1 MNPTIR
7 SPLSLSSVLRMAVGS
22 AVAVLAA
29 LLLAAPPAA
38 AHPMPHSVLL
48 LDVHEASVTAELE
61 LPLSDFSRAA
71 GIALDDTTTAGRLA
85 ARTPAIRRY
94 LAAHVRPTT
103 VGGKA
108 WAVAFGAL
116 ALSRAEQTSTG
127 VYRELTVQATLT
139 PPPGGDVRRFVLDY
153 DAIVHQVVT
162 HTVLVSVRQ
171 DWATGRVAGGGRD
184 GATQVGIIRID
195 TRTMTIAPLTVDL
208 DGGSVWSGTYAMFR
222 LGADHI
228 LEGTDHLLFLL
239 ILLLPAPLRAAGN
252 RWRGSVGTRTAL
264 GRIARTTFAFT
275 LGHSL
280 ALAASAFGRL
290 DIPAQPVE
298 AFIAFSILVG
308 AVHAVRPVF
317 PGHEAVI
324 AGVFGLGHG
333 LAFSL
338 TLAEMKLSTTQLTLS
353 LAAFNLGIECM
364 QLLLVLLALP
374 GLICLVRL
382 RRHSAVRNACV
393 LLTAGLA
400 LGWLLDRSGLPNPV
414 ARAADSAGTHTS
426 QLLLVLFSTALLA
439 SLWMITHRRGRD
451 TGDAPTGRVWTVRW
465 TPWSGAWLAAAVR
478 PPSRRRV
485 CTARSRSRSAAAGR
499 RPAARSS
506 VPRASYR
513 TDHAPVC
520 AASWPRTERR
530 ASGRAAAEASADWA
544 REISRTAHPRP
555 APAPARARTSMKGPR
570 CPPPPRKN
578 SVCAAN
584 SPPSTGWW
592 PTSG

>member
-1 MNPTIR
+1 MNR
-7 SPLSLSSVLRMAVGS
+7 SPLSLSSALRMTVGL

-48 LDVHEASVTAELE
+48 LDVHEASVTAELD
-61 LPLSDFSRAA
+61 LPLSDFSRAS
-71 GIALDDTTTAGRLA
+71 GIVLDDTTTARQLS
-85 ARTPAIRRY
+85 ARIPAIRRY
-94 LAAHVRPTT
+94 LSAHVRPTSRK
-103 VGGKA
+103 GKGKGQA
-108 WAVAFGAL
+108 WAVTFGTM

-171 DWATGRVAGGGRD
+171 DWATGKVAGKGQE
-184 GATQVGIIRID
+184 GATQVGVIRID
-195 TRTMTIAPLTVDL
+195 TRSMTIAPLTVDL

-239 ILLLPAPLRAAGN
+239 ILLLPAPLQAAGN
-252 RWRGSVGTRTAL
+252 RWRGTVGTRTAL
-264 GRIARTTFAFT
+264 GRIGRTTLAFT

-280 ALAASAFGRL
+280 ALAVSAFGRL

-308 AVHAVRPVF
+308 AVHAVRPIF

-333 LAFSL
+333 LAFSFV
-338 TLAEMKLSTTQLTLS
+338 LAEMHLSAAQLALS
-353 LAAFNLGIECM
+353 LAGFNLGIECM

-374 GLICLVRL
+374 SLICLVRL
-382 RRHSAVRNACV
+382 RRHSVVRNACA
-393 LLTAGLA
+393 LLTAALA

-426 QLLLVLFSTALLA
+426 QLLLVLASTALLA
-439 SLWMITHRRGRD
+439 TLRMITHRRGR
-451 TGDAPTGRVWTVRW
+451 GSEERAG
-465 TPWSGAWLAAAVR
+465 TPPAF
-478 PPSRRRV
+478 
-485 CTARSRSRSAAAGR
+485 TAG
-499 RPAARSS
+499 
-506 VPRASYR
+506 
-513 TDHAPVC
+513 
-520 AASWPRTERR
+520 
-530 ASGRAAAEASADWA
+530 AEAV
-544 REISRTAHPRP
+544 SRQ
-555 APAPARARTSMKGPR
+555 
-570 CPPPPRKN
+570 
-578 SVCAAN
+578 
-584 SPPSTGWW
+584 
-592 PTSG
+592 